1 MVLGVQW
8 KVKGGVTTDHQEVV
22 EGGKA
27 GIPGWNPA
35 VMERFLTRKTRKRT
49 LRLRRR
55 KRTKQ

>member
-1 MVLGVQW
+1 MRSNG
-8 KVKGGVTTDHQEVV
+8 EVDDDGPKFSKLWV

-35 VMERFLTRKTRKRT
+35 VMERFLTRKTRKRA